1 MKIIETIALITI
13 NHTLFFQLASF
24 LLLVFLL
31 NRIMFRPLRQVMKE
45 REALL
50 TGMAEDISTAEK
62 NFTDIGHQ
70 IESQESAARREASR
84 LRDEIEAAGQQSA
97 ATVMEQAREQ
107 INALKAK
114 AKEETAAQVAA
125 ARQEIEREAAAISDQ
140 MIASVLGRRS
150 AT

>member
-13 NHTLFFQLASF
+13 NHTLFVQLASF
-24 LLLVFLL
+24 LLLLFLI
-31 NRIMFRPLRQVMKE
+31 NRIMFRPLRQVMSE
-45 REALL
+45 RQALL
-50 TGMAEDISTAEK
+50 NGMADDISAAEQGY
-62 NFTDIGHQ
+62 TDIGHQ
-70 IESQESAARREASR
+70 IESQENAARREASK

-97 ATVMEQAREQ
+97 ATLLDQARVQ

-114 AKEETAAQVAA
+114 AKEETAAKVAA

>member
-1 MKIIETIALITI
+1 MKIIDTIALITI

-24 LLLVFLL
+24 LLLMFLL
-31 NRIMFRPLRQVMKE
+31 NRIMFRPLRQIMSE

-50 TGMAEDISTAEK
+50 NGMEDDISTVEK
-62 NFTDIGHQ
+62 SYTDIGQQ
-70 IESQESAARREASR
+70 IESQESTARREATR
-84 LRDEIEAAGQQSA
+84 LRDEIEATGQQSA

-125 ARQEIEREAAAISDQ
+125 ARQEIEREAVAISDQ

>member
-1 MKIIETIALITI
+1 MKIIDTIALITI
-13 NHTLFFQLASF
+13 NHSLFFQLVSF
-24 LLLVFLL
+24 LLLLFVL
-31 NRIMFRPLRQVMKE
+31 NRIMFRPLRQVMND

-50 TGMAEDISTAEK
+50 TGMADDISSVEQTYA
-62 NFTDIGHQ
+62 DIGHK

-84 LRDEIEAAGQQSA
+84 LRDEIEASGQQSA
-97 ATVMEQAREQ
+97 ATVLEQARGQ

-114 AKEETAAQVAA
+114 AKEETAAKVAA

>member
-24 LLLVFLL
+24 LLLLFLI
-31 NRIMFRPLRQVMKE
+31 NRIMFRPLRRVMNE

-50 TGMAEDISTAEK
+50 AGMTDEISTAEQ
-62 NFTDIGHQ
+62 TYVDIGHQ
-70 IESQESAARREASR
+70 IESQENATRREASK
-84 LRDEIEAAGQQSA
+84 LRDDTEASGQQSA
-97 ATVMEQAREQ
+97 AVIVEQARER

-125 ARQEIEREAAAISDQ
+125 ARQEIEREAMAISDQ

-150 AT
+150 AP

>member
-24 LLLVFLL
+24 LLLLFVL
-31 NRIMFRPLRQVMKE
+31 NKIMFRPLRQVMSE
-45 REALL
+45 RAALL
-50 TGMAEDISTAEK
+50 SDMSDEISSVEK
-62 NFTDIGHQ
+62 TYGEIGQQ
-70 IESQESAARREASR
+70 IESQESATRREASK
-84 LRDEIEAAGQQSA
+84 LRDEIEASGQQSA
-97 ATVMEQAREQ
+97 ATVMEQARQQ

>member
-13 NHTLFFQLASF
+13 NHSLFFQLVSF
-24 LLLVFLL
+24 LLLLFVL
-31 NRIMFRPLRQVMKE
+31 NRIMFRPLRQVMND

-50 TGMAEDISTAEK
+50 TGMADDISSVEQTYA
-62 NFTDIGHQ
+62 DIGQ
-70 IESQESAARREASR
+70 KIESQESAARREASR
-84 LRDEIEAAGQQSA
+84 LRDEIEASGQQSA
-97 ATVMEQAREQ
+97 ATVLDQAREQ

>member
-13 NHTLFFQLASF
+13 NHTLFFQLVSF
-24 LLLVFLL
+24 LLLLFLL
-31 NRIMFRPLRQVMKE
+31 NRIMFRPLRQVIKE

-50 TGMAEDISTAEK
+50 SGMAEDISSVEQSY
-62 NFTDIGHQ
+62 TDIGHQ
-70 IESQESAARREASR
+70 IESQENAARREASR

-97 ATVMEQAREQ
+97 ATVLEQAREQ

-114 AKEETAAQVAA
+114 AKEETAAQVAS
-125 ARQEIEREAAAISDQ
+125 ARQEIEREALVISDQ

>member
-1 MKIIETIALITI
+1 MKIIDTIALITI
-13 NHTLFFQLASF
+13 NHSLFFQLVSF
-24 LLLVFLL
+24 LLLLFVL
-31 NRIMFRPLRQVMKE
+31 NRIMFRPLRQVMNE

-50 TGMAEDISTAEK
+50 TGMADDISSAEQ
-62 NFTDIGHQ
+62 TYADIGQ
-70 IESQESAARREASR
+70 KIESQENAARREASR
-84 LRDEIEAAGQQSA
+84 LRDEIEASGQQSA
-97 ATVMEQAREQ
+97 ATVLEQAREQ

-140 MIASVLGRRS
+140 MIASVLGKRS

>member
-24 LLLVFLL
+24 LLLMFFL
-31 NRIMFRPLRQVMKE
+31 NRIMVRPLRQVMSE

-50 TGMAEDISTAEK
+50 DDMAEDIDAAEK
-62 NFTDIGHQ
+62 AYTDIGHK
-70 IESQESAARREASR
+70 IESQESAARREASKM
-84 LRDEIEAAGQQSA
+84 RDDIEASGQQSA
-97 ATVMEQAREQ
+97 ATVIDKAREQ

-114 AKEETAAQVAA
+114 AKEETTAQVAA
-125 ARQEIEREAAAISDQ
+125 ARHEIEKEAMAISDQ
-140 MIASVLGRRS
+140 MIATVLGRRS

>member
-24 LLLVFLL
+24 LLLLFLL
-31 NRIMFRPLRQVMKE
+31 NRIMVQPLRQVMKE

-50 TGMAEDISTAEK
+50 DGMAEDISTVEK
-62 NFTDIGHQ
+62 NYTDIGLQ

-84 LRDEIEAAGQQSA
+84 LRDEIEASGQQSA
-97 ATVMEQAREQ
+97 ASVLEHARKQ
-107 INALKAK
+107 IDALKAK

-125 ARQEIEREAAAISDQ
+125 ARKEIEREALAISDQ

-150 AT
+150 AS

>member
-13 NHTLFFQLASF
+13 NHSLFFQLASF
-24 LLLVFLL
+24 LLLLFVL
-31 NRIMFRPLRQVMKE
+31 NRIMFRPLRQVMSE
-45 REALL
+45 REVLL
-50 TGMAEDISTAEK
+50 TGMSDEISSVEKTYAE
-62 NFTDIGHQ
+62 IGQ
-70 IESQESAARREASR
+70 KIESQESTARREASK
-84 LRDEIEAAGQQSA
+84 LRDEIEASGQQSA
-97 ATVMEQAREQ
+97 ATVLEQAREQ

-114 AKEETAAQVAA
+114 AKEETAAQLAA

>member
-24 LLLVFLL
+24 LLLLFLL
-31 NRIMFRPLRQVMKE
+31 NRVMFRPLRQVIKE

-50 TGMAEDISTAEK
+50 TGMADDISSTEQSY
-62 NFTDIGHQ
+62 TDIGHQ

-84 LRDEIEAAGQQSA
+84 LRDEIEAFGQQSA
-97 ATVMEQAREQ
+97 ATVLEQAREQ

-114 AKEETAAQVAA
+114 AKEETTAQLAA

>member
-1 MKIIETIALITI
+1 MKIIDTIALITI

-24 LLLVFLL
+24 LLLMFLL
-31 NRIMFRPLRQVMKE
+31 NRIMFRPLRQIMSE

-50 TGMAEDISTAEK
+50 NGMEDDISTVEK
-62 NFTDIGHQ
+62 SYTDIGQQ
-70 IESQESAARREASR
+70 IESQESAARHEATR
-84 LRDEIEAAGQQSA
+84 LRDEIEATGQQSA

>member
-13 NHTLFFQLASF
+13 NHTLFVQLASF
-24 LLLVFLL
+24 LLLLFLL
-31 NRIMFRPLRQVMKE
+31 NRIMFRPLRQIMSE

-50 TGMAEDISTAEK
+50 NGMADDISSAEQSY
-62 NFTDIGHQ
+62 TDIGHQ
-70 IESQESAARREASR
+70 IESQENAARREASR
-84 LRDEIEAAGQQSA
+84 LRDDIEASGQQSA
-97 ATVMEQAREQ
+97 AAVIDQARQQ

-114 AKEETAAQVAA
+114 AKEETAAKVLA

>member
-24 LLLVFLL
+24 LLLLFLL
-31 NRIMFRPLRQVMKE
+31 NRIMFRPLRQVMNE

-50 TGMAEDISTAEK
+50 TGMEEEISTVEQ
-62 NFTDIGHQ
+62 NYTDIGHK
-70 IESQESAARREASR
+70 IESQESAARREASK
-84 LRDEIEAAGQQSA
+84 LRDEIEASGQQSA
-97 ATVMEQAREQ
+97 ATVIEKAREQ

-114 AKEETAAQVAA
+114 ANEETAAQVAA
-125 ARQEIEREAAAISDQ
+125 ARQEIEKEAAAISDQ

>member
-24 LLLVFLL
+24 LLLLFVL
-31 NRIMFRPLRQVMKE
+31 NRIMFRPLRQVMSE
-45 REALL
+45 REVLL
-50 TGMAEDISTAEK
+50 TGMSDEISSVEKTYAE
-62 NFTDIGHQ
+62 IGQ
-70 IESQESAARREASR
+70 KIESQESTARREASK
-84 LRDEIEAAGQQSA
+84 LRDEIEASGQQSA
-97 ATVMEQAREQ
+97 ATVLEQAREQ